1 MRLRHTSIRVIHARS
16 RKRAL
21 VPSEL
26 IAALSLVGTE
36 ACVRERIEAF
46 RASGVTTL
54 DVQPI
59 GSDPIGDV
67 RHVKE
72 WIS

>member
-1 MRLRHTSIRVIHARS
+1 
-16 RKRAL
+16 

>member
-1 MRLRHTSIRVIHARS
+1 MAP
-16 RKRAL
+16 

-26 IAALSLVGTE
+26 IDALALVGTE
-36 ACVRERIEAF
+36 AYVRERIEAF

-59 GSDPIGDV
+59 GSDPIRDV